1 MCIHRCR
8 FVILLLTICLLG
20 SALEAR
26 AQSPATR
33 DAEELTLEQA
43 ITIALRDNRQV
54 KNAQLAIS
62 KAGDELAATRTL
74 RLPSMNLYAL
84 ASQQL
89 VKQDAGVDNSSSTIT
104 GVQPFFS

>member
-8 FVILLLTICLLG
+8 FVILVLTIGLLG
-20 SALEAR
+20 SALETR
-26 AQSPATR
+26 AQQPATR

-43 ITIALRDNRQV
+43 IAIALRDNRLV
-54 KNAQLAIS
+54 KNAQLSIS

-89 VKQDAGVDNSSSTIT
+89 IKQDANVDNSSTIT
-104 GVQPFFS
+104 GVQPF